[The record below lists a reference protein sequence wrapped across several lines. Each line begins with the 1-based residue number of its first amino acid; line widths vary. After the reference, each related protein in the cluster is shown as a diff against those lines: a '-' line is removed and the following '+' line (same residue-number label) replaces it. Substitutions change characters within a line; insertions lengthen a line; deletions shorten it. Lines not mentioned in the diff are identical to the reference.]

1 VVRVLKGYFVIL
13 VSMEASKKICSKCKK
28 EMAIDMFAANSK
40 NECFKQCTRC
50 RLRGRAEQARARMR
64 KKARMDTI
72 EISDCEDDDDDTQST
87 CSEGG
92 NPLVRLY
99 MNIWSSITK

>member
-1 VVRVLKGYFVIL
+1 
-13 VSMEASKKICSKCKK
+13 MDASKKICSKCKK
-28 EMAIDMFAANSK
+28 EMAIDMFAASSK

-64 KKARMDTI
+64 KKARMDAI
-72 EISDCEDDDDDTQST
+72 EISDCEDNDDMQSIS
-87 CSEGG
+87 SEGG

-99 MNIWSSITK
+99 LTIRSKVLS

>member
-1 VVRVLKGYFVIL
+1 
-13 VSMEASKKICSKCKK
+13 MEASNKICSKCKK
-28 EMAIDMFAANSK
+28 EMSIEMFAMNSK
-40 NECFKQCTRC
+40 NECFRQCTRC
-50 RLRGRAEQARARMR
+50 RLRGRAENARARMR

-72 EISDCEDDDDDTQST
+72 EISDCEDNDDTQST

-99 MNIWSSITK
+99 LTIRSKVLS

>member
-1 VVRVLKGYFVIL
+1 VVKVLKGYFVIL
-13 VSMEASKKICSKCKK
+13 VSMDASNKICSKCKK
-28 EMAIDMFAANSK
+28 DLSIEMFAMGSK

-64 KKARMDTI
+64 KKARMDAI
-72 EISDCEDDDDDTQST
+72 EISDCEDNDDMQST

-99 MNIWSSITK
+99 LTIRSKVLS